1 MERRTPAVDVLLGKT
16 KQRLLSAVLL
26 QSNRAW
32 YLSELA
38 RHLNV
43 PPSSVQRELTQFVD
57 AGIFAKRQD
66 GNRVYFQADPTCPI
80 FPELSSILTKTVGLA
95 DVIRQALVP
104 LATKLDLAF
113 IYGSIATSKERSSSD
128 VDLMLIGA
136 ATLAD
141 LAIPLRS
148 LESSLARSVNPTVY
162 SSEEFRRRVAAKNH
176 FLLSVLETELLFILG
191 ADNDLARLV
200 ELAKSSAA

>member
-1 MERRTPAVDVLLGKT
+1 
-16 KQRLLSAVLL
+16 
-26 QSNRAW
+26 
-32 YLSELA
+32 
-38 RHLNV
+38 
-43 PPSSVQRELTQFVD
+43 
-57 AGIFAKRQD
+57 
-66 GNRVYFQADPTCPI
+66 
-80 FPELSSILTKTVGLA
+80 LTKTVGLA
-95 DVIRQALVP
+95 DVVRQALAP

-113 IYGSIATSKERSSSD
+113 IYGSIATSKVRSSSD

-148 LESSLARSVNPTVY
+148 LESSLTRSVNPTVY

-176 FLLSVLETELLFILG
+176 FLRSVLETELLFILG
-191 ADNDLARLV
+191 TDNDLARLI

>member
-1 MERRTPAVDVLLGKT
+1 MERRSPAVDVLLAKT

-26 QSNRAW
+26 QPNRAW

-43 PPSSVQRELTQFVD
+43 PPSSVQRELTQFVR

-95 DVIRQALVP
+95 DVVRQALAP
-104 LATKLDLAF
+104 LATELDLAF
-113 IYGSIATSKERSSSD
+113 IYGSIATSKEHSSSD

-162 SSEEFRRRVAAKNH
+162 STEEFRRRVAAKNH
-176 FLLSVLETELLFILG
+176 FLLSVLETKLLFILG
-191 ADNDLARLV
+191 TDNDLARLI

>member
-1 MERRTPAVDVLLGKT
+1 MERRSPAVDVLLGKT

-26 QSNRAW
+26 QPNRSW

-38 RHLNV
+38 RHLDV
-43 PPSSVQRELTQFVD
+43 PPSSLQRELAQFVR
-57 AGIFAKRQD
+57 AGIFAKRHD

-95 DVIRQALVP
+95 DVVRQALAP
-104 LATKLDLAF
+104 LATELDLAF
-113 IYGSIATSKERSSSD
+113 IYGSIATSKEHSSSD

-148 LESSLARSVNPTVY
+148 LESSLARSVNPTLY
-162 SSEEFRRRVAAKNH
+162 SSEEFRRRVAANNH
-176 FLLSVLETELLFILG
+176 FLRSVLKTELLFILG
-191 ADNDLARLV
+191 AR
-200 ELAKSSAA
+200 